1 MGRKKKTPDEPKLG
15 EDEQTPPDIAQIS
28 TKDISLID
36 LFERLKEF
44 DNKVLLER
52 LKTLERNVALLH
64 KEQLSNRAIL
74 KEIQQIVSYLSVSQE
89 EVLNG
94 LGINLDSPEDTE
106 EIIAKEAEQIAHQ
119 NIKDGK
125 KWN

>member
-1 MGRKKKTPDEPKLG
+1 MGRKKKTTDEPKLG
-15 EDEQTPPDIAQIS
+15 EDEQTSPDIAQIS
-28 TKDISLID
+28 TKDINLID

-52 LKTLERNVALLH
+52 LKILERNVAILH

-74 KEIQQIVSYLSVSQE
+74 KEIQQIVSYLSISQE

>member
-1 MGRKKKTPDEPKLG
+1 MGRKKKTTDEPKLG
-15 EDEQTPPDIAQIS
+15 EDEQTSPDIAQLS
-28 TKDISLID
+28 TKDINLID

-52 LKTLERNVALLH
+52 LKILERNVAILH

>member
-1 MGRKKKTPDEPKLG
+1 MGRKKKTTDEPKLG
-15 EDEQTPPDIAQIS
+15 EDEQTSPDIAQIS
-28 TKDISLID
+28 TKDINLID

-52 LKTLERNVALLH
+52 LKILERNVAILH

-74 KEIQQIVSYLSVSQE
+74 KEIRQIVSYLSISQE

-106 EIIAKEAEQIAHQ
+106 EIITKEAEQIAHQ

>member
-1 MGRKKKTPDEPKLG
+1 MGRKKKTTDEPKLG
-15 EDEQTPPDIAQIS
+15 EDEQTLPDIAQIS
-28 TKDISLID
+28 TKDINLID

-52 LKTLERNVALLH
+52 LKILERNVAILH

>member
-1 MGRKKKTPDEPKLG
+1 MGRKKKTTDEPKLC
-15 EDEQTPPDIAQIS
+15 EDEQTPPDITQIS
-28 TKDISLID
+28 TKDINLID

-52 LKTLERNVALLH
+52 LKILERNVALLY
-64 KEQLSNRAIL
+64 KEQQSNRVVL
-74 KEIQQIVSYLSVSQE
+74 KEIHQIVSYLSVSQE

-94 LGINLDSPEDTE
+94 LGINLDYPEDTE
-106 EIIAKEAEQIAHQ
+106 EIITKEAEQIAHQ

>member
-1 MGRKKKTPDEPKLG
+1 MGRKKKTTDEPKLG
-15 EDEQTPPDIAQIS
+15 EDEQTSPDIAQIS
-28 TKDISLID
+28 TKDINLID

-52 LKTLERNVALLH
+52 LKILERNVAILH

-74 KEIQQIVSYLSVSQE
+74 KEIRQIVSYLSISQE

-94 LGINLDSPEDTE
+94 LGINLDPPEDTE

>member
-1 MGRKKKTPDEPKLG
+1 MGRKKKTTDEPKLA
-15 EDEQTPPDIAQIS
+15 EDEQAPPDIAQIS
-28 TKDISLID
+28 AKDINLID

-52 LKTLERNVALLH
+52 LKILERNVALLH
-64 KEQLSNRAIL
+64 KEQQSNRVVL
-74 KEIQQIVSYLSVSQE
+74 KEIHQIVSYLSVSQE

-94 LGINLDSPEDTE
+94 LGINLDYPEDTE
-106 EIIAKEAEQIAHQ
+106 EIITKEAEQIAHQ

>member
-1 MGRKKKTPDEPKLG
+1 MGRKKKTTDEPKLG
-15 EDEQTPPDIAQIS
+15 ENEQTSPDIAQIS
-28 TKDISLID
+28 AKDINLID

-64 KEQLSNRAIL
+64 KEQQSNRVVL
-74 KEIQQIVSYLSVSQE
+74 KEIHQIVSYLSVSQE

>member
-1 MGRKKKTPDEPKLG
+1 MGRKKKTTDEPKLG
-15 EDEQTPPDIAQIS
+15 EDEQAPPDIAQIS
-28 TKDISLID
+28 AKDINLID

-64 KEQLSNRAIL
+64 KEQQSNRVVL
-74 KEIQQIVSYLSVSQE
+74 KEIHQIVSYLSVSQE

-94 LGINLDSPEDTE
+94 LGINLDYPEDTE

>member
-1 MGRKKKTPDEPKLG
+1 MGRKKKTTDEPKLG
-15 EDEQTPPDIAQIS
+15 EDEQAPPDIAQIS
-28 TKDISLID
+28 AKDINLID

-52 LKTLERNVALLH
+52 LKILERNVALLH
-64 KEQLSNRAIL
+64 KEQQSNRVVL
-74 KEIQQIVSYLSVSQE
+74 KEIHQIVSYLSVSQE

-94 LGINLDSPEDTE
+94 LGINLDYPEDTDE
-106 EIIAKEAEQIAHQ
+106 SIIKEAEQIAHQ

>member
-1 MGRKKKTPDEPKLG
+1 MGRKKKTTDEPKLG
-15 EDEQTPPDIAQIS
+15 EDEQTSPDIAQIS
-28 TKDISLID
+28 TKDINLID

-52 LKTLERNVALLH
+52 LKILERNVAILH

>member
-1 MGRKKKTPDEPKLG
+1 MGRKKKTTDAPKLD
-15 EDEQTPPDIAQIS
+15 EDEQTPSDIAQIS
-28 TKDISLID
+28 TKDINLID

-52 LKTLERNVALLH
+52 LKILERNVALLY
-64 KEQLSNRAIL
+64 KEQQNNRVVL
-74 KEIQQIVSYLSVSQE
+74 KEIHQIVLYLSVSQE

-94 LGINLDSPEDTE
+94 LGINLDYPEDTE
-106 EIIAKEAEQIAHQ
+106 EIITKEAEQIAHQ